1 LENERLPPEYRITFG
16 EKPEG
21 ITMKEYRLLYIE
33 TLYTIKHKIGSS
45 TPNYNVGENELYA
58 YAQEAF
64 GLSSEEHRR
73 LLEKASEEKVRLT
86 LHVRIECLP
95 VSLASDSDSE
105 YRSSRSQRSRSERR
119 QW

>member
-1 LENERLPPEYRITFG
+1 MENERLPPEYRITFG

-33 TLYTIKHKIGSS
+33 TLYTIKYKIGSS
-45 TPNYNVGENELYA
+45 TPDYSVGEHDLYA

-64 GLSSEEHRR
+64 GLSNEEHRR
-73 LLEKASEEKVRLT
+73 LLEKASEEKVRVL
-86 LHVRIECLP
+86 LHGHIECRLS

-105 YRSSRSQRSRSERR
+105 HRSSRS
-119 QW
+119 